1 MRWFTSDLH
10 IFHRNILQFCRPEF
24 KTLDEMHKY
33 IINTWNQHVKPSDV
47 VYNLGDLAFQV
58 GSMKGEINAILS
70 ALNGK
75 HILFKGNH
83 DDDKK
88 ISNFTNIS
96 EYFKTMDI
104 EIHGVK
110 FRMAH
115 FPYKHAMPEK
125 DKIERPECFTPDSE
139 FKLIHGHVHESFA
152 TRKDC
157 LNVGWDIWKRPITE
171 DEVWKV
177 FEDTKGFTIPLDKA
191 LNL

>member
-1 MRWFTSDLH
+1 MNLEIVKVWNSFVKADDEVWHLGD
-10 IFHRNILQFCRPEF
+10 FAF
-24 KTLDEMHKY
+24 KTGLKKEA
-33 IINTWNQHVKPSDV
+33 TR
-47 VYNLGDLAFQV
+47 NLFH
-58 GSMKGEINAILS
+58 N
-70 ALNGK
+70 LNGVK
-75 HILFKGNH
+75 HLLIGNH
-83 DDDKK
+83 DNLKHIGDFGWA
-88 ISNFTNIS
+88 SVQ
-96 EYFKTMDI
+96 KTMDM

-157 LNVGWDIWKRPITE
+157 LNVGWDIFHRPISE

-177 FEDTKGFTIPLDKA
+177 FEATKGFTVDLDRA
-191 LNL
+191 MDL